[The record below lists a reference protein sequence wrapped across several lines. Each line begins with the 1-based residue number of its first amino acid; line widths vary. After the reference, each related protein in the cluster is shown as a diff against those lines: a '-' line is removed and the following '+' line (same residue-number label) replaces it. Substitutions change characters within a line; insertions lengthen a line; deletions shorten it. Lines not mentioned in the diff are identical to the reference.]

1 MPSRQINDFFTK
13 RTQKRIELVSRPES
27 LQSPALVDKLI
38 QKCIT
43 ILDFLRS
50 LEARVSKCGE
60 QVSQVV
66 TADYPISDKVAE
78 THASMTRCGH

>member
-1 MPSRQINDFFTK
+1 M
-13 RTQKRIELVSRPES
+13 
-27 LQSPALVDKLI
+27 VDKLI

-50 LEARVSKCGE
+50 LEARVSKCGD

>member
-1 MPSRQINDFFTK
+1 MIFHKKEREK
-13 RTQKRIELVSRPES
+13 IELVARPES

-50 LEARVSKCGE
+50 LEARVNKCGE